1 MSLRSAGL
9 VRAAALLAC
18 LLTARLI
25 ACQDLVLRAEF
36 WAESEPVEVL
46 PAEITD
52 TAPKVTVPE
61 EVVRSLLEEGRRIFA
76 GMIWGFEFRYVPYDK
91 ARGAAEELEILSLG
105 EIPWGDPR
113 LDASQSRLTGTQLRA
128 YLEYRPDPTAAAR
141 KAAWEQATFQSSQ
154 GRGSAP
160 LAGGREA
167 RRTALDQAVKEAFRE
182 LLRPV
187 EKNKPREIRGVF
199 AYDGSPR
206 IVIAGGSYTAVV
218 RIRVKVT
225 EVRKYTVH

>member
-1 MSLRSAGL
+1 MPLRSAGL
-9 VRAAALLAC
+9 VRAAAVLVGLLSAQS
-18 LLTARLI
+18 LV
-25 ACQDLVLRAEF
+25 CQDVVLRAEF
-36 WAESEPVEVL
+36 WAESEPVEIL

-61 EVVRSLLEEGRRIFA
+61 EVVRSLLEEGRRVFS

-91 ARGAAEELEILSLG
+91 ARGVAEELEILPLG

-113 LDASQSRLTGTQLRA
+113 LGTGPTRLTGTQLRA
-128 YLEYRPDPTAAAR
+128 YLEYRPDPSAAAR
-141 KAAWEQATFQSSQ
+141 KAAWENATYQSAQ

-167 RRTALDQAVKEAFRE
+167 RRTALDQAAKEALRE

-187 EKNKPREIRGVF
+187 EKNKPREIRGVL

-206 IVIAGGSYTAVV
+206 IVITGGTYTAIL
-218 RIRVKVT
+218 RIRVKVA
-225 EVRKYTVH
+225 EVRRYTVY

>member
-1 MSLRSAGL
+1 MPLRSAGL
-9 VRAAALLAC
+9 ARTAVLLAG
-18 LLTARLI
+18 LLSARGI
-25 ACQDLVLRAEF
+25 ACQDLILRAEF

-52 TAPKVTVPE
+52 TAPKVTFPE
-61 EVVRSLLEEGRRIFA
+61 EVVRSLLEEGRRVFS

-91 ARGAAEELEILSLG
+91 ARGVAEELEIVPLG

-113 LDASQSRLTGTQLRA
+113 LGTSQTRLTGTQLRA
-128 YLEYRPDPTAAAR
+128 YLEYRPDPSAAAR
-141 KAAWEQATFQSSQ
+141 KAAWDDATFQSAQ

-167 RRTALDQAVKEAFRE
+167 RRTALDQAAKEALRE

-199 AYDGSPR
+199 AYDASPR
-206 IVIAGGSYTAVV
+206 IVITGGSYTAVV
-218 RIRVKVT
+218 RIRVKVA
-225 EVRKYTVH
+225 EVRRYSVY

>member
-1 MSLRSAGL
+1 MIS
-9 VRAAALLAC
+9 
-18 LLTARLI
+18 
-25 ACQDLVLRAEF
+25 CQDVVLRAEF

-52 TAPKVTVPE
+52 TAPKIVFPE
-61 EVVRSLLEEGRRIFA
+61 EVARYLLEEGRRIFA

-113 LDASQSRLTGTQLRA
+113 LESSQMRLTGTQLRA

-141 KAAWEQATFQSSQ
+141 RASWGHATFQSAQ
-154 GRGSAP
+154 GRGAAP
-160 LAGGREA
+160 LAGGRES
-167 RRTALDQAVKEAFRE
+167 RRSALDQAVKEAFRE

-199 AYDGSPR
+199 AYDVPPR
-206 IVIAGGSYTAVV
+206 IVITGGSYTAIV
-218 RIRVKVT
+218 RIRAKVT